1 MYMVCL
7 VAVSVV
13 APDPVR
19 QELILVI
26 RIRSTG
32 PDPGDPD
39 LKEKNDLIVFARFTI
54 LLPNAHTKLSWYIFW
69 QIKCDFLHAKV
80 FRTEIIYTDPDL
92 NKQHCYK
99 WKLGKFLLNILPIFT
114 KNIKFLSLKKETHTA
129 SQKKKKYWKQ
139 NKNLSCWN
147 ATSKATLYALPTQ
160 CQIFD
165 NALTYFTCPAH

>member
-1 MYMVCL
+1 MVCL

-54 LLPNAHTKLSWYIFW
+54 QYTPTKCSHKIELVCTFFDRLNVIFYM
-69 QIKCDFLHAKV
+69 
-80 FRTEIIYTDPDL
+80 R
-92 NKQHCYK
+92 
-99 WKLGKFLLNILPIFT
+99 KFLGQKLFT
-114 KNIKFLSLKKETHTA
+114 RIQT
-129 SQKKKKYWKQ
+129 
-139 NKNLSCWN
+139 
-147 ATSKATLYALPTQ
+147 
-160 CQIFD
+160 
-165 NALTYFTCPAH
+165 